1 MPYTW
6 SIPRAGRRYTAT
18 VPKRYYITTPIYY
31 VNSVP
36 HVGHALTMFV
46 CDATRRYR
54 RMRGD
59 DAYFLTGTDENGTK
73 VLEAAQSAGKDPGQ
87 FVDEISEQFRS
98 AWKVMNFEYD
108 DFIRTTESRHRRA
121 VQELFGRLRERD
133 AIYLDKYEGWYDV
146 GSEAFVKESDIV
158 DGKSPDGNEVRW
170 VSEENWFF
178 RLSDYTEPLLQHIRS
193 NADFLLPET
202 RKNEAVAFIESG
214 LRDMCI
220 TRHNPGWG
228 VPVPGDETKVVYVW
242 FDALISYLA
251 ATGWPDPGWENTWPA
266 DVHWMAKEIFT
277 RFHAT
282 LWPAMLMAADLPL
295 PKTVIAHGWFT
306 FGDDK
311 MSKSKGNV
319 VAPTDLIATIES
331 LSGCSRAVAVD
342 AVRYSLGAFLP
353 YEGDTSYT
361 QEGVIAR
368 YNSDLAND
376 LGNALNRT
384 LAMAHK
390 FVAGKAPGGDIEPDM
405 AAAIAQAR
413 EAVAECME
421 THRLDRALDRAWE
434 LVRFLNKYIDTR
446 APWSLAKSGDAALG
460 SVMRSTLLGLRAV
473 EGVIRPF
480 LPATADAIAAQLG
493 VPPLQDWEKIG
504 RESSLPEG
512 VSLQQPQ
519 PIFPRIVASESAE
532 PMNPPS
538 PKPAPR
544 AEAGAVNPSPEITIE
559 DFAKAR
565 LRVARILEAEPIEGS
580 AKLLKLQVLIGD
592 EKRQVIAGIAKSYA
606 PLDLIGRQVVVVT
619 NLKPATLMGHQ
630 SQGMILAA
638 DGPDGGAIL
647 LTPESEAPEGASVH

>member
-1 MPYTW
+1 MPYTL
-6 SIPRAGRRYTAT
+6 SSRRPGRRYTAA

-54 RMRGD
+54 HLKGEE
-59 DAYFLTGTDENGTK
+59 AYFLTGTDENGTK
-73 VLEAAQSAGKDPGQ
+73 VLEAAQAAGKDPLR
-87 FVDEISEQFRS
+87 FVNEISEQFRS
-98 AWKVMNFEYD
+98 AWHTLNFEYD
-108 DFIRTTESRHRRA
+108 DFIRTTETRHRRA
-121 VQELFGRLRERD
+121 VQELFSRLRENG

-146 GSEAFVKESDIV
+146 GAETFVKESDVV

-178 RLSDYTEPLLQHIRS
+178 RLSDYTEPLLRHIRD
-193 NADFLLPET
+193 NPDFLLPET

-251 ATGWPDPGWENTWPA
+251 ATGWPDAGWEQTWPA

-282 LWPAMLMAADLPL
+282 LWPAMLIAAELPL
-295 PKTVIAHGWFT
+295 PKSVIAHGWFT

-319 VAPTDLIATIES
+319 LAPADLIATIQE
-331 LSGCSRAVAVD
+331 LAGCEPAIAVD

-353 YEGDTSYT
+353 YEGDTSFT
-361 QEGVIAR
+361 REGVIAR

-376 LGNALNRT
+376 LGNALNRSV
-384 LAMAHK
+384 AMAHK
-390 FVAGKAPGGDIEPDM
+390 FVGGKVPGGSIEPDV
-405 AAAIAQAR
+405 AGAITQAR
-413 EAVAECME
+413 VGVAESIE
-421 THRLDRALDRAWE
+421 SHRLDRALEKGWE

-460 SVMRSTLLGLRAV
+460 PVMRSMLVCLRAV
-473 EGVIRPF
+473 EGVVRPF
-480 LPATADAIAAQLG
+480 LPATADAIAKQLG
-493 VPPLQDWEKIG
+493 LPPLRSWNEIG

-512 VSLQQPQ
+512 VSLQQPK
-519 PIFPRIVASESAE
+519 PIFPRILAQPSAE
-532 PMNPPS
+532 PMQPPT
-538 PKPAPR
+538 PKSATIADGPT
-544 AEAGAVNPSPEITIE
+544 EAPSPEITIQE
-559 DFAKAR
+559 FAKVR
-565 LRVARILEAEPIEGS
+565 LRVGRVLEAEPIEGS
-580 AKLLKLQVLIGD
+580 TKLMKLQVLIGD
-592 EKRQVIAGIAKSYA
+592 ERRQIIAGIAKNYA

-647 LTPESEAPEGASVH
+647 LTPESEAPEGAGVH